1 MQCVCKKL
9 QNKKKKHTH
18 TTTALVIVFLQH
30 NDESDDDEESDK
42 DGDKTGD
49 KESDKR
55 GDKKGD
61 KEGDK
66 KGDKDSDND
75 ESDEEDDA
83 QAELLNGQ
91 AAVIVFTRAT
101 DAIAGRRRAAA
112 VAFRFVLYICSCMY
126 VFFWIMGNL
135 AVEAPPRM

>member
-1 MQCVCKKL
+1 MTCFQLTTCSLCAKNCKT
-9 QNKKKKHTH
+9 KKYTH
-18 TTTALVIVFLQH
+18 YNSISFFLQH
-30 NDESDDDEESDK
+30 NDESDDDEE
-42 DGDKTGD
+42 GD
-49 KESDKR
+49 KESDKE
-55 GDKKGD
+55 GDKDGD

-101 DAIAGRRRAAA
+101 DAIAGRRRAAGGT
-112 VAFRFVLYICSCMY
+112 FRFVLFCTYIHVCRG
-126 VFFWIMGNL
+126 VGL
-135 AVEAPPRM
+135 ALW